1 MPATVA
7 LTRVPGYDA
16 ARLDPATALVLE
28 TSGATVPPGA
38 RVLVKPNLVSAANAR
53 FCTTHPGVVRA
64 ACAWLLDHGARVT
77 VADSPAFGPAGR
89 VARASGLDE
98 ALRPLGLRVRTLARP
113 VPLPLSDGT
122 AVGVSRDALEA
133 DLVLNAPKLK
143 VHGQM
148 AMSGAVKNL
157 FGCVVGCRK
166 ALAHYRLGHEPERFR
181 AMLMDVCLAL
191 PRTAHLLDGVQP
203 LHRDGPIKG
212 EPFDL
217 GLLGASLN
225 PVALDAAAYD
235 IFGLGPDAV
244 PLWAEALARGLPGAR
259 PEDAAYPLLTPA
271 EFDAAGFTP
280 SPAKDLSF
288 APMRLLRGRVKSLI
302 AYVRRAG

>member
-7 LTRVPGYDA
+7 LTRVPAYDA
-16 ARLDPATALVLE
+16 ALLAPATALVLE
-28 TSGATVPPGA
+28 TAGIAVAPGA

-53 FCTTHPGVVRA
+53 HCTTHPEVVRA

-77 VADSPAFGPAGR
+77 VADSPAFGPAAR
-89 VARASGLDE
+89 VARASGLEE
-98 ALRPLGLRVRTLARP
+98 ALLPLGIRVRTLGRP

-122 AVGVSRDALEA
+122 AIGISRDALEA

-181 AMLMDVCLAL
+181 AMLMDICLAL
-191 PRTAHLLDGVQP
+191 PRTAHLLDGVRP
-203 LHRDGPIKG
+203 LHRDGPIRG
-212 EPFDL
+212 VPLDL
-217 GLLGASLN
+217 GLLGASAN
-225 PVALDAAAYD
+225 PVALDAAAYAV
-235 IFGLGPDAV
+235 FGLAPEAV
-244 PLWAEALARGLPGAR
+244 PLWAEALARDLPGAR
-259 PEDAAYPLLTPA
+259 PEGNAYPLETPA
-271 EFDAAGFTP
+271 AFNATGFEP
-280 SPAKDLSF
+280 SPARELSF
-288 APMRLLRGRVKSLI
+288 DPVRLLRGRVKSLL